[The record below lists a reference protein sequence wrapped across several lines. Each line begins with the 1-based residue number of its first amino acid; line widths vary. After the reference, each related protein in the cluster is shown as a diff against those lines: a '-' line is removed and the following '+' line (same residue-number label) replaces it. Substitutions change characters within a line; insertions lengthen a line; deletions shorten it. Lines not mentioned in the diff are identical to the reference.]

1 MLKLEDII
9 KGKSKPVDESR
20 WLIRVHHTLMMNY
33 GWIPFEEF
41 TGSHRIGTIKQKIPI
56 VLFKNRTGFKG
67 RIKDILF
74 GREQEIQ
81 MIESNS
87 KIELESISLTM
98 PTIMNLLKEIEK
110 DNQDQKRQMEKSK
123 FRR

>member
-20 WLIRVHHTLMMNY
+20 WLIRVHHILMINY

-41 TGSHRIGTIKQKIPI
+41 KKLP
-56 VLFKNRTGFKG
+56 
-67 RIKDILF
+67 
-74 GREQEIQ
+74 
-81 MIESNS
+81 
-87 KIELESISLTM
+87 M

-110 DNQDQKRQMEKSK
+110 DNKDQNRQMEKSK